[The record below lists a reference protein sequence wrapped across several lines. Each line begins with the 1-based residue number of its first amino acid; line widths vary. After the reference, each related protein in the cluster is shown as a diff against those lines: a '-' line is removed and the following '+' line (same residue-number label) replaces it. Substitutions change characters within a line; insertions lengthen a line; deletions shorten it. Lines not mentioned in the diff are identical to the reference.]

1 MSVLKNDDAV
11 TAGSPSSARPA
22 SLILNNVLNR
32 STKMLVMHEDLARA
46 HSAARFEERL
56 RHERSLRVVRAHRAQ
71 RRAQEA
77 ALRARHLLDVATAL

>member
-1 MSVLKNDDAV
+1 MTSQPNVTAE

-22 SLILNNVLNR
+22 ALIVNNVLNR

-46 HSAARFEERL
+46 HSAARLEERL

-71 RRAQEA
+71 RRAAEA
-77 ALRARHLLDVATAL
+77 ALRARHLLDLAGVR

>member
-1 MSVLKNDDAV
+1 MSVLENTDAV

-22 SLILNNVLNR
+22 PLIVNNALNR
-32 STKMLVMHEDLARA
+32 SKLMLVMHEDLARA

-77 ALRARHLLDVATAL
+77 ALRARHLLDVASVR